1 MNYDILGLYRENAF
15 IKYNAAAFSKSGRE
29 EDKENL
35 LVQLVIRLKLDEC
48 GALTPMTDTGGILLI
63 EPFTDDEGRKWIPL
77 YTDLDEV
84 FEGAPTAY
92 MVEIPLRNLV
102 EDAFDHDE
110 YEGMLVNPYT
120 DRVFLG
126 KCELDYVLDTV
137 MRIEH
142 GK

>member
-48 GALTPMTDTGGILLI
+48 GAPTPMTDTGFILRI
-63 EPFTDDEGRKWIPL
+63 EPFTDGEGRQWMPL
-77 YTDLDEV
+77 
-84 FEGAPTAY
+84 
-92 MVEIPLRNLV
+92 
-102 EDAFDHDE
+102 
-110 YEGMLVNPYT
+110 YT

-126 KCELDYVLDTV
+126 KCELDYVLDMV

>member
-1 MNYDILGLYRENAF
+1 MNSDILGLFRENAP
-15 IKYNAAAFSKSGRE
+15 IKYNAAAFNNTGRD
-29 EDKENL
+29 EDMENL
-35 LVQLVIRLKLDEC
+35 LIQLVIHLMLDEC
-48 GALTPMTDTGGILLI
+48 GAPTPMTDTGGILLI
-63 EPFTDDEGRKWIPL
+63 EPFTDGEGRQWMPL

-92 MVEIPLRNLV
+92 TVEIPLRNLV
-102 EDAFDHDE
+102 EDAFEDGE
-110 YEGMLVNPYT
+110 YEGLLVNPYT

-126 KCELDYVLDTV
+126 KCELDYVLDMV